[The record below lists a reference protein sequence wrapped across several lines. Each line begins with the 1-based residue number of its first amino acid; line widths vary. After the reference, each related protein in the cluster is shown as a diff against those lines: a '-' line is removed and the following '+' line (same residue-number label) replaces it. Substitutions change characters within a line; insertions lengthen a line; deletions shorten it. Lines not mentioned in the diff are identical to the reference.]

1 MQVVYLMLGLSLS
14 LKTMMME
21 SVSNLIL
28 ADY

>member
-14 LKTMMME
+14 IKTMKME